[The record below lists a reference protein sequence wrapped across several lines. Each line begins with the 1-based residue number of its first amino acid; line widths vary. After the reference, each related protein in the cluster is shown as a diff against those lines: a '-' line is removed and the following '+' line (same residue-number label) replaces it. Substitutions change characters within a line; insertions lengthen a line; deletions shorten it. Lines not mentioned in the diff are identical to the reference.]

1 MGKLAAFGIG
11 LLLMALASAA
21 GASPPGTEGPR
32 LRSFGSC
39 AELLSYAKENALP
52 LVGPWGIG
60 GGPIGVPSIGEGT
73 VIAAPGSVARS
84 AGAPDYSTTN
94 VQEEGVD
101 EPDMV
106 KTDGS
111 RLFTVARGKLHAL
124 DVRADRPRLLG
135 SLPLAGGGDH
145 EVLLHGKR
153 LLVLSRAGYGVVPI
167 GARVFAPDVG
177 GSVLTEV
184 DVSEPAAMRVVRT
197 LTLEGTYLSARA
209 VGGAVRV
216 VVSSSMPRELS
227 FPPTPSPLAPA
238 EAMERNRAV
247 VAASRLSSWLPT
259 YTVRS
264 KRHGTTKKRALV
276 QCRDVRRPAGFS
288 GLGLLA
294 VLTIDLERGLEP
306 VDSDALLS
314 DGRVVYG
321 STRSL
326 YVATQRWTDR
336 PDPLRPSIVP
346 LRVTTALHR
355 FDVSQPQRTE
365 YRASGEAPGFLLNQ
379 WSLSEH
385 EGVLRVA
392 TTEMPAWST
401 GESESFVTTLRQ
413 QGNELIKA
421 GQVGG
426 LGRGERIY
434 AVRFMGDV
442 GYVVT
447 FRQVDPLYALD
458 LSKPERPTVLGE
470 LKIAGYS
477 AYLHPVGEDTILGL
491 GQDADERGR
500 VRGTQLSL
508 FDVSDLRRPAKL
520 HGRAVGPSFSE
531 AEFDHHAFL
540 YWNPSRLVVVPVQ
553 LHTGPELFSGA
564 IAFRVSRAQGVEE
577 VGRISHAG
585 APVRRSLVVG
595 DALLTVSEAGVKA
608 SALRTLADRGGVT
621 FQ

>member
-1 MGKLAAFGIG
+1 MGKLAALGVG

-21 GASPPGTEGPR
+21 GASTPDAQRAR
-32 LRSFGSC
+32 LQSFGSC
-39 AELLSYAKENALP
+39 GELLGYAKENALP

-60 GGPIGVPSIGEGT
+60 GPIALPGVAAGT
-73 VIAAPGSVARS
+73 VRTAPGSAARET
-84 AGAPDYSTTN
+84 GAPDYSTTN

-101 EPDMV
+101 EPDLV

-124 DVRADRPRLLG
+124 DVRGERPRLLG
-135 SLPLAGGGDH
+135 SLPLEGGWNH
-145 EVLLHGKR
+145 ELLLHGKR

-167 GARVFAPDVG
+167 GARVFAPNIG

-184 DVSEPAAMRVVRT
+184 DVSDPAALRVVRT
-197 LTLEGTYLSARA
+197 LTLEGSYLSARA

-216 VVSSSMPRELS
+216 VVSSSMPRELR
-227 FPPTPSPLAPA
+227 FPPPPPSLATP
-238 EAMERNRAV
+238 EATERNRAL
-247 VAASRLSSWLPT
+247 VASSGLSSWLPT

-264 KRHGTTKKRALV
+264 KRTGATKKRALV
-276 QCRDVRRPAGFS
+276 QCRHVRRPVGFS

-306 VDSDALLS
+306 VDSDAILS

-321 STRSL
+321 STRNL
-326 YVATQRWTDR
+326 YVATQRWDDR
-336 PDPLRPSIVP
+336 PDPLRPTIVP
-346 LRVTTALHR
+346 GRVTTALHR
-355 FDVSQPQRTE
+355 FDVSQPLRTE
-365 YRASGEAPGFLLNQ
+365 YRASGEAPGYLLNQ

-392 TTEMPAWST
+392 TTELPGWST

-413 QGNELIKA
+413 QGNALVKA

-447 FRQVDPLYALD
+447 FRQVDPLYVLD
-458 LSKPERPTVLGE
+458 LSKPERPSVLGE

-477 AYLHPVGEDTILGL
+477 AYLHPLGEDTILGL
-491 GQDADERGR
+491 GQDADERGGL
-500 VRGTQLSL
+500 RGTQLSL

-520 HGRAVGPSFSE
+520 HGHAVGPSSSE
-531 AEFDHHAFL
+531 AEVDHHAFL
-540 YWNPSRLVVVPVQ
+540 LWQPTRLVVVPVQ
-553 LHTGPELFSGA
+553 TYGSGPGSFSGA
-564 IAFRVSRAQGVEE
+564 IAFRVGRAQGVEE
-577 VGRISHAG
+577 VGRISHGG
-585 APVRRSLVVG
+585 AAVRRSLVVG
-595 DALLTVSEAGVKA
+595 DALLTVSDVGVKA

-621 FQ
+621 FP